1 MTEVLQ
7 KLCDWETRQMLKES
21 TNYVC

>member
-7 KLCDWETRQMLKES
+7 KRCDWETRQTLKES